1 MTSAERNP
9 KHTYAAAGTFTV
21 RLTASNAFGSSQATK
36 SVTVTGSTTKKSSQ
50 TLAVVAHSGGIGGSQ
65 WRSDLAL
72 ANPSDQPLEIDL
84 TYQATGS
91 AGVSERTISLAPR
104 ESRLFGDLV
113 ATVLGAGDGRGGLW
127 LATDTGEA
135 PAVFSRTYAQT
146 PEGNLGQ
153 GVPLLP
159 MMPAGTY
166 LLTGLYADARTAA
179 TLASPRGDGGRRDVR
194 LYRGTGGAAGSAVTR
209 TVEAGDQQQW
219 ALTDLFPGEAR
230 PGTPMSVQLQVNGE
244 AVAYASLVDQ
254 ASRDSLFLLGASADT
269 SWIVPVIANAAGA
282 SGTFWRSDLH
292 LYNPNAQSAMV
303 QLEFLP
309 EGQDNGQ
316 GGKQAAAI
324 TLPAGATRSIADVL
338 SASFGIIGA
347 KGALAV
353 SSSRPVAVASRT
365 YTNRPGGGTLGFGA
379 PPIRPASL
387 NAAART
393 LAGARASDGYRSS
406 VRLVSGRAVRGDAAL
421 RDADGDARHR
431 RGCVGGAAL
440 AHSGVA
446 GRAFPGAPMP
456 AEWARSRSS
465 PTARRGLPLGR
476 RRLDQDPVSSL
487 HPDSGPVCHR
497 ESHRL
502 RQGWP
507 WRSRRTALAMVDL
520 HRALTSICLRVGRE
534 GRTWFDILHHQVCRG
549 GFVHAPTCRFA
560 VARGDGRSWKS
571 RH

>member
-1 MTSAERNP
+1 VPPATSTPTPTIPPPVGQAPTASFSFSPAKPKAGRAAQFSDASTGNPTAWQWSFGDGTSSIERNP
-9 KHTYAAAGTFTV
+9 KHTYAAAGTFTA
-21 RLTASNAFGSSQATK
+21 RLTASNAYGSSQATK
-36 SVTVTGSTTKKSSQ
+36 SVTVTGSTVKKSSQ
-50 TLAVVAHSGGIGGSQ
+50 TLAVVAHSGGVGGSQ

-72 ANPSDQPLEIDL
+72 ANPSDQPLDIDF
-84 TYQATGS
+84 TYQPTGS
-91 AGVSERTISLAPR
+91 AQVAERTVSLASR
-104 ESRLFGDLV
+104 ESLLLGDLV
-113 ATVLGAGDGRGGLW
+113 ATFLGAGDGRGGLW
-127 LATDTGEA
+127 LATDNGEV

-166 LLTGLYADARTAA
+166 LLTGLYADDSYRCNLGITAGEAAVTA
-179 TLASPRGDGGRRDVR
+179 TFR
-194 LYRGTGGAAGSAVTR
+194 LYRGTGGAVGSAVMR

-309 EGQDNGQ
+309 EGQDNGR

-324 TLPAGATRSIADVL
+324 TLPANATRSIADVL
-338 SASFGIIGA
+338 SASFGVTGA

-379 PPIRPASL
+379 PPVRPATLS
-387 NAAART
+387 ATART

-406 VRLVSGRAVRGDAAL
+406 VGLVSGPAGARVTLRL
-421 RDADGDARHR
+421 RDADGRLLGTAESVWVAPRSLLQLSL
-431 RGCVGGAAL
+431 AA
-440 AHSGVA
+440 
-446 GRAFPGAPMP
+446 AFPGAPMP
-456 AEWARSRSS
+456 AEVGSIEVVPDGPLAAYLSVVDGSS
-465 PTARRGLPLGR
+465 
-476 RRLDQDPVSSL
+476 QDPVL
-487 HPDSGPVCHR
+487 V
-497 ESHRL
+497 
-502 RQGWP
+502 
-507 WRSRRTALAMVDL
+507 LA
-520 HRALTSICLRVGRE
+520 
-534 GRTWFDILHHQVCRG
+534 
-549 GFVHAPTCRFA
+549 P
-560 VARGDGRSWKS
+560 
-571 RH
+571 